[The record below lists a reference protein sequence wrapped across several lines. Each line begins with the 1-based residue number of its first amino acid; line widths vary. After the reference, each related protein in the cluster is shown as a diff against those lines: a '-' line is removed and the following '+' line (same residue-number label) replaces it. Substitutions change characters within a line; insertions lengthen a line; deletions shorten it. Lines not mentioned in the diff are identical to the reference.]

1 MKKLLSILTVFMF
14 TVSTFAQLNLKSD
27 AAHYI
32 IQLTVT
38 HLGINDITGN
48 FDKADLTIKADE
60 KNFVNSKLTFSAD
73 VNSINTHIEARDN
86 HLKSAD
92 FFDTAKYPSV
102 KFDITKVEDLAAGT
116 ESKVAGANKTVSGN
130 LTIKDKTVNV
140 SFPAKVEVTENGLT
154 MVSNFTINRQDWGLA
169 YGTEGDPKDWMIS
182 QEVDLELN
190 VVAGK

>member
-1 MKKLLSILTVFMF
+1 MATKWNLDTTHSEITFKVRHMMISNVKGAFNTFTAEVEAEDDTFKNAKVSATIQTDSIDT
-14 TVSTFAQLNLKSD
+14 N
-27 AAHYI
+27 
-32 IQLTVT
+32 
-38 HLGINDITGN
+38 N
-48 FDKADLTIKADE
+48 AD
-60 KNFVNSKLTFSAD
+60 
-73 VNSINTHIEARDN
+73 RDT